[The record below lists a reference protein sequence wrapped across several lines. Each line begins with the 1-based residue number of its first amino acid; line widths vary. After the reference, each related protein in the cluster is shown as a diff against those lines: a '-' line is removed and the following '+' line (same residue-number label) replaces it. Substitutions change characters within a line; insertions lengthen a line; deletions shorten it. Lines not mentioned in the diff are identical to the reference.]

1 MHYTI
6 IKINAVLVWE
16 LLIVE
21 IAVIFNELTNALNA
35 MICDFFIC
43 ILSHNTNKIDHK

>member
-1 MHYTI
+1 MYCTI
-6 IKINAVLVWE
+6 IKINTVLVWE

-35 MICDFFIC
+35 MICNFFIC
-43 ILSHNTNKIDHK
+43 IFSCNTNKIYHK